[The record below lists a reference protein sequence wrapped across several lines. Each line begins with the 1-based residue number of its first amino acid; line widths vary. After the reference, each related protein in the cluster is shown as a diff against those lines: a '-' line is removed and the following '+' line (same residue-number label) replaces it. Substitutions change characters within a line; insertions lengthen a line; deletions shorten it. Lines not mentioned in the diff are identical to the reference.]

1 MEKDYFKDRPIEVT
15 DINHIKIGTEVYLC
29 KTNNIHNYI

>member
-15 DINHIKIGTEVYLC
+15 DINHIKVGTEVY
-29 KTNNIHNYI
+29 YFY